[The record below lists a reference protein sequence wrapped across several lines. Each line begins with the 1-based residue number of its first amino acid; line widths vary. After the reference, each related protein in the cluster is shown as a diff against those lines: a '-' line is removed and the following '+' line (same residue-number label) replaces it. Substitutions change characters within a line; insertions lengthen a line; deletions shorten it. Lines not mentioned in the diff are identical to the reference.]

1 MLDMTATIVR
11 NFLARPQTRLYP
23 AEVREIFENVRGN
36 LEIEIEEC
44 IMCGMCQRKCPSECI
59 TVDKAGKTWTV
70 DPYACVYCAI
80 CVDNCPVGCLHM
92 DRHYRKPV
100 QMKEMNRQLQL
111 KGPEKKK
118 KSKE

>member
-1 MLDMTATIVR
+1 M
-11 NFLARPQTRLYP
+11 
-23 AEVREIFENVRGN
+23 
-36 LEIEIEEC
+36 
-44 IMCGMCQRKCPSECI
+44 
-59 TVDKAGKTWTV
+59 

-111 KGPEKKK
+111 KEPKKKK